1 MPAATGSPVRAAVAA
16 TRSTSAGSRAG
27 RRVAGQ
33 RHLPEVL
40 DDPRGERA
48 AHRGAAQRGQA
59 PAGQRGA
66 GRAQAHLG
74 GERDRARGARQRP
87 GQVEPVAD
95 LQHRRHL
102 VGVLGAQDV
111 AGAPGEAVQLRADV
125 EQEVTCLQDV
135 APGAVEQ
142 LGRGERV
149 DQVHVAQP
157 AVAVLQIGLDAV
169 GDLPH
174 LRPAVAGDLGE
185 LVEPAADPRP
195 PGLPDGAAD
204 GVGQPGV
211 AGDVPGLQQPQ
222 RGAQV
227 RRRDLHG
234 LSGGAH
240 GVVEPDPGVPQRV
253 PHLLGETLDV
263 LAAVVQQHE
272 VEVRVRRELAPA
284 QRADRDQRRRGP

>member
-1 MPAATGSPVRAAVAA
+1 M
-16 TRSTSAGSRAG
+16 
-27 RRVAGQ
+27 
-33 RHLPEVL
+33 
-40 DDPRGERA
+40 
-48 AHRGAAQRGQA
+48 
-59 PAGQRGA
+59 
-66 GRAQAHLG
+66 
-74 GERDRARGARQRP
+74 
-87 GQVEPVAD
+87 
-95 LQHRRHL
+95 
-102 VGVLGAQDV
+102 
-111 AGAPGEAVQLRADV
+111 QLRADV

-174 LRPAVAGDLGE
+174 LRPAVVGDLGE